1 MDYYGPMSRFKR
13 LATLALLFPL
23 VCSSAGAEE
32 QATPVSN
39 SVLGSE
45 LFYQLLVGEISAQRG
60 DASSA
65 YALMLDAARKANS
78 EQLYERAVALALGAR
93 SGESALTAAQAWSQ
107 AFPASQ
113 QANRYVLQI
122 LIGLNRISD
131 TVDPLRKELA
141 NTQGPARIATISLLP
156 RYLARATDR
165 AQAASAIERALTPD
179 LSNKTT
185 GAAAWAAVGT
195 MRLLAGNTDGAL
207 NAARRGTTFNA
218 QSDEIATLAL
228 NLWDAKAPAAEDMV
242 QKYMQGKAQ
251 PELRLEYARRLAV
264 AKRVP
269 EAYSQTQQVTRELPG
284 LADGWLVLGS
294 LEFQNR
300 QFDAAT
306 TSLKKYVE
314 LRRSSPAEAAQGT
327 ERGVVQAYLLLS
339 QMAEQGQRFDE
350 ALAYLQNIDSPA
362 EAVRIQGRKASLLA
376 RQGKMAEARALL
388 RDMPEKQPEDART
401 KVMAEVQL
409 LRDYKQHNEAYAV
422 LVEAAKRSPEDVEL
436 MYEQAM
442 AAEKIGKPA
451 EMESLL
457 RQVIATKPDYHHA
470 YNALGYSLADRN
482 TRLTEARALIGKA
495 LELAPQDPYIMDSL
509 GWLEFRSGNLQEAL
523 RILND
528 AYKAR
533 PDAEIAAH
541 LGEVLWNLDRRDDAT
556 SLWAEGKALNPDNET
571 LLETM
576 RRLTKP

>member
-1 MDYYGPMSRFKR
+1 MSRFKR
-13 LATLALLFPL
+13 LATLALFLPL
-23 VCSSAGAEE
+23 LCNGASAEE
-32 QATPVSN
+32 QAATVSN
-39 SVLGSE
+39 SSLGSE
-45 LFYQLLVGEISAQRG
+45 LFYQLLVGEISAQNG

-131 TVDPLRKELA
+131 TVDPLKKELT

-165 AQAASAIERALTPD
+165 KQAASAIEQALTPD

-195 MRLLAGNTDGAL
+195 MRLLAGDTDGAL
-207 NAARRGTTFNA
+207 NAARRGATFNA
-218 QSDEIATLAL
+218 QSDEIAMLAL
-228 NLWDAKAPAAEDMV
+228 NLWDAKVPAAEELV

-251 PELRLEYARRLAV
+251 PELRLEYARRLV
-264 AKRVP
+264 GAKRMAQ
-269 EAYSQTQQVTRELPG
+269 AYSQTQQVTRDAPEF
-284 LADGWLVLGS
+284 AEGWLVLGS
-294 LEFQNR
+294 LEFQDR
-300 QFDAAT
+300 QFDTAT
-306 TSLKKYVE
+306 TSLKKYVA
-314 LRRSSPAEAAQGT
+314 LRGSAGGDAAQGT
-327 ERGVVQAYLLLS
+327 ERGVAQAYVLLS
-339 QMAEQGQRFDE
+339 QIAEQGQRYDE
-350 ALAYLQNIDSPA
+350 AMAYLQNIDSPQDA
-362 EAVRIQGRKASLLA
+362 LRIQGRKASLLA
-376 RQGKMAEARALL
+376 RQGKMTEARALL
-388 RDMPEKQPEDART
+388 RDLPEKQPEDARL
-401 KVMAEVQL
+401 KVTAEVAL
-409 LRDYKQHNEAYAV
+409 LRDYKQFDQAYAV
-422 LVEAAKRSPEDVEL
+422 LVEAVKRSPDDVEL
-436 MYEQAM
+436 VYEQAM
-442 AAEKIGKPA
+442 AAEKIGKTT
-451 EMESLL
+451 EMETLL
-457 RQVIATKPDYHHA
+457 RQVIATKPDYQHA

-482 TRLTEARALIGKA
+482 TRLTEARELINKA
-495 LELAPQDPYIMDSL
+495 LELAPNDPFILDSL
-509 GWLEFRSGNLQEAL
+509 GWLEFRSGNLPEAL

-541 LGEVLWNLDRRDDAT
+541 LGEVLWNMNRREDAN
-556 SLWAEGKALNPDNET
+556 SLWAEGKAQSPDNET

-576 RRLTKP
+576 RRLNKP

>member
-1 MDYYGPMSRFKR
+1 
-13 LATLALLFPL
+13 
-23 VCSSAGAEE
+23 
-32 QATPVSN
+32 
-39 SVLGSE
+39 
-45 LFYQLLVGEISAQRG
+45 
-60 DASSA
+60 
-65 YALMLDAARKANS
+65 
-78 EQLYERAVALALGAR
+78 
-93 SGESALTAAQAWSQ
+93 
-107 AFPASQ
+107 
-113 QANRYVLQI
+113 
-122 LIGLNRISD
+122 
-131 TVDPLRKELA
+131 
-141 NTQGPARIATISLLP
+141 
-156 RYLARATDR
+156 
-165 AQAASAIERALTPD
+165 
-179 LSNKTT
+179 
-185 GAAAWAAVGT
+185 
-195 MRLLAGNTDGAL
+195 
-207 NAARRGTTFNA
+207 
-218 QSDEIATLAL
+218 
-228 NLWDAKAPAAEDMV
+228 
-242 QKYMQGKAQ
+242 
-251 PELRLEYARRLAV
+251 
-264 AKRVP
+264 
-269 EAYSQTQQVTRELPG
+269 
-284 LADGWLVLGS
+284 
-294 LEFQNR
+294 
-300 QFDAAT
+300 
-306 TSLKKYVE
+306 VE
-314 LRRSSPAEAAQGT
+314 LRGSSTSDAAQGT

-409 LRDYKQHNEAYAV
+409 LRDYKQYNEAYAV